1 MILSMYPLS
10 MPQEAAWLSS
20 VILLVVLVAVPLV
33 WWQTRGR
40 NSAAAAVIV
49 TVMAAAAVLIFY
61 LTVIAPRQTGVAI
74 GDGLLQ
80 VNTPPYARLE
90 ISRQEILAAYLADWQ
105 EVAALAPAL
114 RTGGAAIADYRTG
127 NFQLRNGTGAVIMA
141 TGSRV
146 LVLRLADHFVL
157 LAPDDFDAF
166 LEEFE
171 QRVVSLEPAPLAELA
186 ATALVE
192 PPGMPLI
199 ARIVFL
205 ASGLLLILLGCLIR
219 FGKMLFLLLGYDERK
234 IKDKDALAHFAGNFV
249 MLIGAAML
257 VVQFF
262 DLRGIIIFGVT
273 MIPLSI
279 YAIYKMNKF

>member
-1 MILSMYPLS
+1 MILSTYPLS

-40 NSAAAAVIV
+40 SSAAAAVSV

-171 QRVVSLEPAPLAELA
+171 QRVVSLEPVPLAELA

-205 ASGLLLILLGCLIR
+205 ATGLLLILLGCLIR
-219 FGKMLFLLLGYDERK
+219 FRKMLFLLSGYNERK
-234 IKDKDALAHFAGNFV
+234 VKDKDALAYFAGNFV

>member
-1 MILSMYPLS
+1 MTTYPLS

-40 NSAAAAVIV
+40 SGAAAALAV
-49 TVMAAAAVLIFY
+49 TIMAAVAVLIFY
-61 LTVIAPRQTGVAI
+61 LIVIAPRLTNVAV

-80 VNTPPYARLE
+80 VNTPPYVRLE

-105 EVAALAPAL
+105 EVAALAPVL
-114 RTGGAAIADYRTG
+114 RTGGTAIADYRTG
-127 NFQLRNGTGAVIMA
+127 NFQLRNGAEAVIMA

-146 LVLRLADHFVL
+146 LVLRLAERFVL

-166 LEEFE
+166 LEEFA
-171 QRVVSLEPAPLAELA
+171 QRVVSLQPAPLAELA
-186 ATALVE
+186 ATVLVE
-192 PPGMPLI
+192 PPGMPPI

-205 ASGLLLILLGCLIR
+205 ASGLFIILFGYLIR
-219 FGKMLFLLLGYDERK
+219 FKKMLFLLSGYDERK
-234 IKDKDALAHFAGNFV
+234 VKDKDALAYFVGNFV
-249 MLIGAAML
+249 MLSGFAML

-262 DLRGIIIFGVT
+262 ALRGIIVFSVA

-279 YAIYKMNKF
+279 YAIYKMNKL